1 MRNCHFIL
9 SIGTDIFYNGWQ
21 WIISEFNWLMHNVSK
36 YIGPN
41 PNLHILVIEIDH
53 YTLYIYFWVNDDNF
67 VFCSEMWSKCVFV
80 QIWKALVTKSILLK
94 RIELHRTKVW
104 SCSTFHITCSPLLQ
118 FYNHFSI
125 QIIGNLKCSGKRI
138 SQDRL
143 IYTFQ
148 QSKQG
153 GYWI

>member
-1 MRNCHFIL
+1 M
-9 SIGTDIFYNGWQ
+9 
-21 WIISEFNWLMHNVSK
+21 
-36 YIGPN
+36 
-41 PNLHILVIEIDH
+41 
-53 YTLYIYFWVNDDNF
+53 
-67 VFCSEMWSKCVFV
+67 FCSEMWLKCVFV

-104 SCSTFHITCSPLLQ
+104 SCSTFHITCSPLWQ

-153 GYWI
+153 GYIGAIAAHSHILFTFSSSSSVSFFVIVILIMNFHWFIVFIRNVYCKYCL